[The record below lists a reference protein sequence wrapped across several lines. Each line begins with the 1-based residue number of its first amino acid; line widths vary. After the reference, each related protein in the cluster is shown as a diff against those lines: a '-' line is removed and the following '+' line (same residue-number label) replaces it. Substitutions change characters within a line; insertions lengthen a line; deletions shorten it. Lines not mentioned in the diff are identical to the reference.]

1 MTEHKEKLMKEFD
14 EKFPNGFTKEFGI
27 VSGYWKKVA
36 RPEDVKTFLEK
47 AIDES
52 VSRKDEVIN
61 KMSEETSKICKLS
74 QQRDEK
80 CAEEIEYRLLE
91 AEHMWYK
98 KYTNELAQKE
108 KELKAERDRK
118 DIYKQKY
125 CVHINLAHQC
135 GAREDIKKAERDRV
149 VGEVGGKIDKIE
161 LYQYD
166 ADKLKQI
173 LSDIKNKGV

>member
-61 KMSEETSKICKLS
+61 KMAEETSKICKLS

-108 KELKAERDRK
+108 KELKEKGEENGRLRMSLKKAAFCFETK
-118 DIYKQKY
+118 I
-125 CVHINLAHQC
+125 I
-135 GAREDIKKAERDRV
+135 KAERDRV
-149 VGEVGGKIDKIE
+149 VGEV
-161 LYQYD
+161 
-166 ADKLKQI
+166 
-173 LSDIKNKGV
+173 